1 MVAGDSVAVTLN
13 YRYQTF
19 FPLLFGNTITLTSKV
34 QMVLY

>member
-1 MVAGDSVAVTLN
+1 MGDSVAVTLN
-13 YRYQTF
+13 YQYRTF